1 MRARTSA
8 PRGSIATALR
18 ALRRRVFCFALGL
31 DAQRAG
37 QTDEP
42 SDTAQLAA
50 RVPFAKALRQLVRH
64 RPGSRRVPASR
75 LLMGAQCRLDAVA
88 FSEAIG
94 SPRYGSMPMLDGPH
108 VALLRQAKASPSPL
122 DDDALRASAY
132 FSFGAVVR
140 DEWGDYFGATT
151 DDELVAQTRNFLDW
165 AIDDARR
172 TTGNS
177 GSPSEDGIL
186 VARVAGTASYAVVDG
201 HHRVAKAL
209 ADGATHLRVQRTW
222 LSTDTPL
229 RARLAGGAPPRCL
242 EAPLPARDLE
252 GVPVAHNMEAR
263 YVGLLRALGHDHAPG
278 RLLEVGPGYGW
289 LSARLKQ
296 RGWDV
301 HVVVPHAVD
310 ASAAVGIL
318 GLARDDVLDGDAA
331 DLVAGL
337 GGRFDAVACWGL
349 DPAGTASDR
358 ADVVALLEA
367 IDERTDLLVADADE
381 ACVQLVR
388 RRTGLS
394 RVDDLGACG
403 DPTASTTRRLLAFA
417 R

>member
-140 DEWGDYFGATT
+140 DEWGDY
-151 DDELVAQTRNFLDW
+151 
-165 AIDDARR
+165 
-172 TTGNS
+172 
-177 GSPSEDGIL
+177 
-186 VARVAGTASYAVVDG
+186 VVDG